1 LYASFAVMDSLVALR
16 GLFGS
21 PGRRFAVAALL
32 LLLVFLIVPYYREQA
47 IAVVPLRAKL
57 TE

>member
-1 LYASFAVMDSLVALR
+1 MDSLVALR

-21 PGRRFAVAALL
+21 PRRRFAVAALL

>member
-1 LYASFAVMDSLVALR
+1 MDSLVALR

-21 PGRRFAVAALL
+21 PRSRFAVAALL
-32 LLLVFLIVPYYREQA
+32 LLLVFLIVPYYRAQA